1 MTKKFLKLMK
11 KFGAENRNCQKNFLV
26 MYFG

>member
-11 KFGAENRNCQKNFLV
+11 KFGAENRNCQKIFVL
-26 MYFG
+26 GLTT